1 MADLLKPMTD
11 LEQIQETTNNEGPFD
26 TQNDLMDE
34 SYIVDDK
41 DDRDTIQ
48 DKYISSKNDQHA
60 IGNIQILKPIIK
72 NNDQVNSP
80 SHKPTRL
87 SFGNN
92 LKTTS

>member
-48 DKYISSKNDQHA
+48 DK
-60 IGNIQILKPIIK
+60 
-72 NNDQVNSP
+72 
-80 SHKPTRL
+80 
-87 SFGNN
+87 
-92 LKTTS
+92 